1 MTSKSSRQLIVTID
15 GPAGSGKTTVS
26 KLLARRLKYR
36 YLDTGALYR
45 AVAVAVQQAGIDPE
59 DDTALGALCKQI
71 HLDLQDSG
79 DGPKVIL
86 DTMDITGKLRSP
98 EISMLASSI
107 SSRPVIRDFLLVTQ
121 RALGSNKSV
130 VVEGRDMGTVVFPHA
145 EAKFFLDADPKI
157 RARRRYEELRMQSD
171 AAPSLESVEQDM
183 IRRDRNDTNR
193 SLSPLK
199 PAQDAIRIDASHLTP
214 DQVVDRM
221 TESIERA
228 DRVSAPCPSRNG

>member
-1 MTSKSSRQLIVTID
+1 MTSETSRQLIVTID

-45 AVAVAVQQAGIDPE
+45 AIAVAVQQAGVDPQ
-59 DDTALGALCKQI
+59 DDTALAALCKQI
-71 HLDLQDSG
+71 HLDLQDSV
-79 DGPKVIL
+79 DGARMLL
-86 DTMDITGKLRSP
+86 DTVDITGKLRSP

-107 SSRPVIRDFLLVTQ
+107 SARPVVRDFLLVTQ
-121 RALGSNKSV
+121 RALGSNKGV
-130 VVEGRDMGTVVFPHA
+130 VVEGRDMGTVVFPDA

-157 RARRRYEELRMQSD
+157 RARRRYAELRMQSD

-183 IRRDRNDTNR
+183 IRRDLNDTSR

-214 DQVVDRM
+214 DQVVARM
-221 TESIERA
+221 AAYVEQA
-228 DRVSAPCPSRNG
+228 GRVSAP